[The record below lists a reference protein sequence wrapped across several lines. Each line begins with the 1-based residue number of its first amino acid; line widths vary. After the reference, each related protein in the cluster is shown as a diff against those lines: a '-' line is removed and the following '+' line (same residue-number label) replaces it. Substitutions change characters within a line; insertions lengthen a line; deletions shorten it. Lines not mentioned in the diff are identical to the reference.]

1 MWSQVGCSE
10 GLRDG
15 QGSGHRLTHQV
26 TIVGSAKPSLGGSG
40 CPWRQNP
47 GSPGLALT
55 EC

>member
-10 GLRDG
+10 GLWDG

-26 TIVGSAKPSLGGSG
+26 NIVGGSG